1 MNYKKLNRLIALGI
15 FLITLIMY
23 AMTAQSSVPFWDCG
37 EFAATSVGLE
47 VPHPPGAPLWTLL
60 GRLAMMVPVKI
71 DPALKMNLVSG
82 LTSAL
87 TIMFLYLI
95 AVRIVTRW
103 RNFPSDTLS
112 SLIVFGSAAIGALT
126 FSVTDTFWFNAVES
140 EVYATS
146 MLFVSSVVWLSLL
159 WFEKADQPGSERYLL
174 LIAYLMGLSIGVH
187 QLSLLAYFTVALLIY
202 FKYYEFEWRTFIYFG
217 IIAVFSFGVI
227 YPVIVEWL
235 PGILDGEV
243 QIGPIHITNSVILQ
257 LTPLALVIL
266 AIYWIFRAERLK
278 QKIVSVSIM
287 AALLVVLGYSTYTLV
302 LIRANANPPINENN
316 PGTLTGLVNYLNRV
330 QYGEQPSIFDR
341 RWDKND
347 PQHLQNY
354 QKYESDWDFF
364 WKYQLNH
371 MYLRYLGW
379 NFVGR
384 AGDIQDAPI
393 AFMTA
398 PTGWYDGTK
407 GYPARYF
414 GIPLFIALFGIWYH
428 FKRDWKFAFS
438 LMAMFIVMGLALAVY
453 FNMYEPQPRERDY
466 FFVGSFFV
474 LALWISVGTIG
485 IIELIIQKLDRP
497 KQKLYVTIA
506 TLIALFYVSP
516 LNMYAENE
524 YTHDRRGNYVP
535 WDYSYNILQSCKKDA
550 ILFTNGDNDT
560 FPLWYL
566 QEVMGIRTDIRIVN
580 LSLLNT
586 DWYILQLKNETPH
599 GAKKVP
605 ISLADNDIKSITPIE
620 WRTTTFKLP
629 VPPDVFHQF
638 GITDTSIINRGYIE
652 YTVRPTIGGGQVQG
666 IRVQDLLVKNI
677 IETNKWQQPI
687 YFAVTVAPDN
697 FDGFGQYLQMQGL
710 ALQLTPSNQR
720 GQNEDYHIDPNIM
733 KQCLLYTP
741 ETFYRGPHY
750 GFLFR
755 NLNNPHIYYDE
766 NARRLTL
773 NYRNSFMRLAA
784 YYLSHGDNQ
793 NAVATLDT
801 MEARIPIK
809 VIPLDYRIVSD
820 IARLYFMAGA
830 KSQFDKY
837 AATVEKDA
845 QKAIEQNPGDVQ
857 TPYNPYRI
865 LLDLYDMQ
873 GAYQKEIDI
882 LKKLQRIFPQERSIQ
897 DRIFQLQELISMQG
911 NNQPDTTTKR

>member
-1 MNYKKLNRLIALGI
+1 MNYKRLNRLIALSI
-15 FLITLIMY
+15 FLLTLVMY

-37 EFAATSVGLE
+37 EFAATSTALE

-60 GRLAMMVPVKI
+60 GRLAMMVPVKV
-71 DPALKMNLVSG
+71 DPALKINLVSG
-82 LTSAL
+82 LASAL

-95 AVRIVTRW
+95 AVRIITRW
-103 RNFPSDTLS
+103 RSFPSDTLS
-112 SLIVFGSAAIGALT
+112 SVIVFGSAAIGALT

-146 MLFVSSVVWLSLL
+146 MLFVSSVVWLGLL
-159 WFEKADQPGSERYLL
+159 WFEKADEADSERYLL

-187 QLSLLAYFTVALLIY
+187 QLSLLAFFTVALLIY
-202 FKYYEFEWRTFIYFG
+202 FKYHEFELRTFIYFG
-217 IIAVFSFGVI
+217 IITILSFAVI

-302 LIRANANPPINENN
+302 LIRANAHPPINENN
-316 PGTLTGLVNYLNRV
+316 PGTLTDLVNYLNRV
-330 QYGEQPSIFDR
+330 QYGEQPSIFNR

-347 PQHLQNY
+347 PQHAQNY

-379 NFVGR
+379 NFIGR
-384 AGDIQDAPI
+384 AGDIQDAPV
-393 AFMTA
+393 AFIKA
-398 PTGWYDGTK
+398 PAGWYDGTR

-438 LMAMFIVMGLALAVY
+438 FLAMFIVMGLALVVY

-474 LALWISVGTIG
+474 IALWISTGTAG
-485 IIELIIQKLDRP
+485 IVESTIERLNHPEQKV
-497 KQKLYVTIA
+497 YV
-506 TLIALFYVSP
+506 ALVTVIVLFAFSP
-516 LNMYAENE
+516 MWMYAQNE

-605 ISLADNDIKSITPIE
+605 ISISDNDIKSITPIE

-638 GITDTSIINRGYIE
+638 GITDTNIINRGYVE

-677 IETNKWQQPI
+677 IETNKWQQPV

-710 ALQLTPSNQR
+710 ALQLTPLIQR
-720 GQNEDYHIDPNIM
+720 GQNEDYRIDPNIM

-741 ETFYRGPHY
+741 GTFHREPHY

-784 YYLSHGDNQ
+784 YYLSHGENQ

-830 KSQFDKY
+830 KSRFEKY
-837 AATVEKDA
+837 AVIVEEDA
-845 QKAIEQNPGDVQ
+845 RKAIEQNPADVQ

-873 GAYQKEIDI
+873 GAYQKEIDL
-882 LKKLQRIFPQERSIQ
+882 LKKLQGIFPQERSIQ
-897 DRIFQLQELISMQG
+897 DRISQLQELILMQG
-911 NNQPDTTTKR
+911 KNQPDTAGKR

>member
-1 MNYKKLNRLIALGI
+1 MNYKKLNRIIATGI
-15 FLITLIMY
+15 FLLTLMMY
-23 AMTAQSSVPFWDCG
+23 ALTAQSSVPFWDCG
-37 EFAATSVGLE
+37 EFAATSVALE
-47 VPHPPGAPLWTLL
+47 VPHPPGAPLWTLI
-60 GRLAMMVPVKI
+60 GRLAMMVPVNV

-82 LTSAL
+82 LASAL

-95 AVRIVTRW
+95 AVRIITRW
-103 RNFPSDTLS
+103 RTYPSDTLS
-112 SLIVFGSAAIGALT
+112 ALVVFGSAAIGALT

-146 MLFVSSVVWLSLL
+146 MLFVSSVVWLGLL
-159 WFEKADQPGSERYLL
+159 WFEKADENDSERYLL

-202 FKYYEFEWRTFIYFG
+202 FRYYEFEWRTFIYFG
-217 IIAVFSFGVI
+217 IITVLSFGII

-243 QIGPIHITNSVILQ
+243 EIGPIHITDSLILQ
-257 LTPLALVIL
+257 LIPLALVAL
-266 AIYWIFRAERLK
+266 GVYWIFRAEKLK
-278 QKIVSVSIM
+278 QRIVSVSIM

-302 LIRANANPPINENN
+302 LIRANSNPPINENN
-316 PGTLTGLVNYLNRV
+316 PGTLTGLVNYLNRI

-341 RWDKND
+341 RWDRND

-364 WKYQLNH
+364 LKYQLNH

-379 NFVGR
+379 NFIGR
-384 AGDIQDAPI
+384 AGDIQDSPI
-393 AFMTA
+393 AFVTA
-398 PTGWYDGTK
+398 PKGWYDGTK

-414 GIPLFIALFGIWYH
+414 GIPLFIALFGVWYH

-438 LMAMFIVMGLALAVY
+438 FLAMFIVMGLALAVY

-474 LALWISVGTIG
+474 LALWISVGAAG
-485 IIELIIQKLDRP
+485 IVELILEKVNRP
-497 KQKLYVTIA
+497 KGKVYVAIF
-506 TLIALFYVSP
+506 TLILLFTISP

-535 WDYSYNILQSCKKDA
+535 WDYSYNILQSCKKNA

-586 DWYILQLKNETPH
+586 DWYILQLKNQTPH

-605 ISLADNDIKSITPIE
+605 ISIPDSDIKSITPIE
-620 WRTTTFKLP
+620 WRTKTFKLP
-629 VPPDVFHQF
+629 VPPDVFNRF
-638 GITDTSIINRGYIE
+638 GVTDTSIINRGYIE
-652 YTVRPTIGGGQVQG
+652 YTIHPTIGSGQVQG

-677 IETNKWQQPI
+677 IETNRWQQPI
-687 YFAVTVAPDN
+687 YFAVTVAPEN

-710 ALQLTPSNQR
+710 ALELTPSVQR
-720 GQNEDYHIDPNIM
+720 GQNEDYRIDANIM
-733 KQCLLYTP
+733 KQCLLNTP
-741 ETFYRGPHY
+741 ETFYNGPHY

-784 YYLSHGDNQ
+784 YYISHGDNQ

-801 MEARIPIK
+801 MEARIPIS
-809 VIPLDYRIVSD
+809 VIPLDYRILSD
-820 IARLYFMAGA
+820 VARLYFMAGA
-830 KSQFDKY
+830 KQQFVKY

-845 QKAIEQNPGDVQ
+845 RKAIEQNPGDVQ

-865 LLDLYDMQ
+865 LLDIYDMQ
-873 GAYQKEIDI
+873 GAYQKEIDL
-882 LKKLQRIFPQERSIQ
+882 LKRLQEMFPQERSIQ
-897 DRIFQLQELISMQG
+897 DRISQLQSLLSMQG
-911 NNQPDTTTKR
+911 RNQPDTTTMK